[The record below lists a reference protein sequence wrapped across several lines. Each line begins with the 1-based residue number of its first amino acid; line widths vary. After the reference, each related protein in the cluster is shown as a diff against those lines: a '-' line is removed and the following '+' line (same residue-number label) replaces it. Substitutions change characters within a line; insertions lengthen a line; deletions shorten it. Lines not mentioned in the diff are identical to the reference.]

1 MPDYVDRPTDDEL
14 ADIEDQ
20 YMEDVHSTG
29 ASGDE
34 DMPDVS
40 PDEIAV
46 SDDGQADDVVDITA
60 LSSLEKASLAS

>member
-1 MPDYVDRPTDDEL
+1 
-14 ADIEDQ
+14 
-20 YMEDVHSTG
+20 MEDVHSTG

-34 DMPDVS
+34 DMPDLS